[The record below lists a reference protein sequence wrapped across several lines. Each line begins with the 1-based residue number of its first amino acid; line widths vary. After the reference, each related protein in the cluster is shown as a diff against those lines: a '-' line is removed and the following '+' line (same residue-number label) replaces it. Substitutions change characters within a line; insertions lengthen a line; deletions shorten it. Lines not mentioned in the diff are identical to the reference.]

1 MYRTVMTIAFVYE
14 GYKLV
19 FSSVPMFLDVPDY
32 AYGTIGWSR
41 IETQVFPFIV
51 TLILLTGLFSHF

>member
-1 MYRTVMTIAFVYE
+1 
-14 GYKLV
+14 
-19 FSSVPMFLDVPDY
+19 MFLDIPDY